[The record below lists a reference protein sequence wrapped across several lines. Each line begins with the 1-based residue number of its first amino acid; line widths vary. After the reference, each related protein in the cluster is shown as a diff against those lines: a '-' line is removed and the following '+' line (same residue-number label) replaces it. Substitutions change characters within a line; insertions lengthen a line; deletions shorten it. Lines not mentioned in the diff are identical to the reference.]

1 MPGPTGAFI
10 IYSLT
15 VWFLIT
21 SFRLDISE
29 EKDWMIG
36 TKYKQLF
43 ISNKHKQFDW
53 RSFQLQASRAITLKM
68 RDFSFASVR
77 LVEGPSVRG
86 PQTQALKLHVSV
98 WVLSLGQERQNRGMF
113 FQNSVILQ
121 EGRQGQGQEIP
132 SHLQERHEIEFKLAW
147 RES

>member
-1 MPGPTGAFI
+1 MPAHHSVRLHSDQRVAEAASSPMPGPTGAFI

-68 RDFSFASVR
+68 RDFSFASV
-77 LVEGPSVRG
+77 S
-86 PQTQALKLHVSV
+86 
-98 WVLSLGQERQNRGMF
+98 
-113 FQNSVILQ
+113 
-121 EGRQGQGQEIP
+121 
-132 SHLQERHEIEFKLAW
+132 
-147 RES
+147 